1 MNYTAPIKAKFDTFR
16 NLQKKA
22 PVEVAIFIGRC
33 FRDAVDN
40 YYCTGAFMT
49 AYLLSAVESSSM
61 KWQM

>member
-1 MNYTAPIKAKFDTFR
+1 MNYTAPIKA
-16 NLQKKA
+16 NLDFFLLMA
-22 PVEVAIFIGRC
+22 PGRYFK

-49 AYLLSAVESSSM
+49 AYLLSAVDGSSM